1 MPKASHSKEFLL
13 KKGRTMKKTTT
24 QTTKS
29 GLKLKLKLD
38 RETIRSLE
46 KPILQQAAAGSASH
60 YCHSGVSIT
69 FCC

>member
-1 MPKASHSKEFLL
+1 MPEASQSKKCLL
-13 KKGRTMKKTTT
+13 KKGRTMKKMTT
-24 QTTKS
+24 QTMKS
-29 GLKLKLKLD
+29 GLKLKLD

-60 YCHSGVSIT
+60 YCHSGVSVS

>member
-1 MPKASHSKEFLL
+1 MPKTPHPRECLL
-13 KKGRTMKKTTT
+13 KKGRTMKKTMTET
-24 QTTKS
+24 MKS

>member
-1 MPKASHSKEFLL
+1 
-13 KKGRTMKKTTT
+13 MKKTTT

>member
-1 MPKASHSKEFLL
+1 MPKTSHLKECLL
-13 KKGRTMKKTTT
+13 KKGCTMKKKTT
-24 QTTKS
+24 QTMKS
-29 GLKLKLKLD
+29 GVKLKLD